1 MAELL
6 DYFTQIKIIAADYPT
21 WLVWVGIVVVLLLS
35 QLAKLPIK
43 YLTKKIKPYEDEV
56 KNEKLRKKINAVIM
70 LLPIGFG
77 FLASWALT
85 FFGFSFSTS
94 IALVWGTSAI
104 TIYGFISRI
113 FMRIK
118 NGESITEDSV
128 KSDLVEAKKDSETAE
143 ERFYA
148 LTGKSDEK
156 K

>member
-1 MAELL
+1 MSVVL
-6 DYFTQIKIIAADYPT
+6 DYLTQIKIIAADYPT
-21 WLVWVGIVVVLLLS
+21 WLFFVGIVVVLILS

-43 YLTKKIKPYEDEV
+43 YLTRKIKPYKDDE
-56 KNEKLRKKINAVIM
+56 KNDKLRKKINAVIM

-77 FLASWALT
+77 FLASWVLT
-85 FFGFSFSTS
+85 FFGFSFSAS

-118 NGESITEDSV
+118 NGENITSDTI
-128 KSDLVEAKKDSETAE
+128 KSDINEAKKDSETAE

-148 LTGKSDEK
+148 LTGKKNEEK
-156 K
+156 